1 MLAAGAALSR
11 GGNARA
17 ALGDVGNTDFA
28 YLDAVGGSDASSASA
43 SASDAATSALATR
56 VSSRF
61 SSDAW
66 YSADRRAPSTVPSSA
81 SPYAAAR
88 AARAAPATNDFA
100 YLESKDE
107 ADAVVSVDARPKS
120 TLGRSDATTAVAG
133 NVPGDAA
140 NEPPSPAGDGPD
152 GLPVPGTPLEPSRD
166 PPKDPKLPRD
176 DASDDDRDAESGFA
190 ATAAPAATAKTAAAE
205 AARAAA
211 LVAFD
216 VETAS
221 ARASGGGFVYAGG
234 KGRCPSPSPASAA
247 RPAGGGGGPLH
258 AFTEELGA
266 DLFFVGDSTD
276 KLLLISGCSALLPE
290 DEQCDPA
297 MARVGIPATT
307 QLPHN
312 MRPFVAEARDASL
325 GYSMLGDAP
334 RPFQT
339 RDEAGCC
346 AYDVKTVKKEE
357 EEAEEARC
365 CMTSAEARTASA
377 CVAGAGAAGALHVSG
392 RAPHDAASAREDVP
406 STRGTTF
413 PGPLPSA
420 SKPRCATSRSG
431 RRCAGGSRTRGRVR
445 RRLARSP
452 RSFRRRSG
460 MGRWRRLW
468 RSKRR
473 SRPRALWSW

>member
-133 NVPGDAA
+133 NVPGDDA
-140 NEPPSPAGDGPD
+140 NDPPRPAGDGPD
-152 GLPVPGTPLEPSRD
+152 GLPVPGTPLEPLAGPAEGPETSPGRRFGRRPRRGERFCRHRRSR
-166 PPKDPKLPRD
+166 RHRQNRCRG
-176 DASDDDRDAESGFA
+176 S
-190 ATAAPAATAKTAAAE
+190 
-205 AARAAA
+205 ARAAA

-234 KGRCPSPSPASAA
+234 KGRCRRRLRLRRSPRGRRAPCT
-247 RPAGGGGGPLH
+247 R
-258 AFTEELGA
+258 FTEELGA

-357 EEAEEARC
+357 DEEEEARC

-377 CVAGAGAAGALHVSG
+377 CVAGAGAAGALHVLAG
-392 RAPHDAASAREDVP
+392 EGPYDAASAREDVSEYEGYDLP
-406 STRGTTF
+406 RST
-413 PGPLPSA
+413 PE
-420 SKPRCATSRSG
+420 
-431 RRCAGGSRTRGRVR
+431 RVETALRDFTKWAALR
-445 RRLARSP
+445 RRFANEGTRSETTAASP

>member
-1 MLAAGAALSR
+1 MPPR
-11 GGNARA
+11 RP
-17 ALGDVGNTDFA
+17 
-28 YLDAVGGSDASSASA
+28 A

-133 NVPGDAA
+133 NVPGDDA

-216 VETAS
+216 VETARR
-221 ARASGGGFVYAGG
+221 ARERRRVRVRRWERPLPVAVSRLRRSPRGRRRRPPARVHRGAGCG
-234 KGRCPSPSPASAA
+234 PVLRRGQHGQAPAHLRVLGA
-247 RPAGGGGGPLH
+247 PAGGRAVRPRD
-258 AFTEELGA
+258 GA
-266 DLFFVGDSTD
+266 
-276 KLLLISGCSALLPE
+276 
-290 DEQCDPA
+290 
-297 MARVGIPATT
+297 RR
-307 QLPHN
+307 H
-312 MRPFVAEARDASL
+312 
-325 GYSMLGDAP
+325 P
-334 RPFQT
+334 R
-339 RDEAGCC
+339 
-346 AYDVKTVKKEE
+346 
-357 EEAEEARC
+357 
-365 CMTSAEARTASA
+365 
-377 CVAGAGAAGALHVSG
+377 
-392 RAPHDAASAREDVP
+392 HDAAPAQHAPVCR
-406 STRGTTF
+406 RG
-413 PGPLPSA
+413 A
-420 SKPRCATSRSG
+420 
-431 RRCAGGSRTRGRVR
+431 
-445 RRLARSP
+445 RRLAGVLHARGRAQAVP
-452 RSFRRRSG
+452 DARRG
-460 MGRWRRLW
+460 GLLCVRR
-468 RSKRR
+468 
-473 SRPRALWSW
+473 